1 MGLLKKSLIENFI
14 FCAVKLVEEPKY
26 ISRVISP
33 VILAEIV
40 VGKKRLTFN
49 LSYANKHICT

>member
-33 VILAEIV
+33 LILAEIV
-40 VGKKRLTFN
+40 VGKKTTNF
-49 LSYANKHICT
+49 